1 LYTYKVSSIFE
12 LLISDRGY
20 IMEHDERILNYI
32 AKDENISQRQLAK
45 LTDLSLGHLNL
56 LLHKLVSK
64 GLLKIEKLNP
74 RSLRYILTPQG
85 IARNTKR
92 AYFYIRDAV
101 KYVLI
106 LKGEL
111 EQIVKQYESL
121 NYTVYLDGEKDEIYQ
136 ILRQATSEKKLSQ
149 VRWLGKIDELK
160 NTDKK
165 RIVVVWQSE
174 KEQLFKTL
182 GIEYINL
189 IYRIDIYDK
198 IQSSI

>member
-1 LYTYKVSSIFE
+1 
-12 LLISDRGY
+12 
-20 IMEHDERILNYI
+20 MEHDERILNYI